1 MSLFVGNISR
11 LASVQELED
20 AFGKHGAA
28 DIKHKGSYAFV
39 DFPTEKEAGEAKEKL
54 HKTDMHG

>member
-1 MSLFVGNISR
+1 

-20 AFGKHGAA
+20 AFKKFGAA

-39 DFPTEKEAGEAKEKL
+39 DFPTEKEAGEAKDEL